1 MIKNE
6 KNTFKL
12 FLMAGVVI
20 LISILVY
27 GMAQVWVF
35 LSVSRA
41 NAAVFL
47 EVKDTPDIYTPKLVW
62 LPDEPVE
69 RPMEDFTRDI
79 LKRDYIRA
87 LYQRNLAMLNSDT
100 LLIQDYY
107 TALGREKLKRSI
119 SKEKAI
125 IKEHIE
131 LGHHL
136 QLNYYSADGQIIGF
150 LDKATTEAERVWN
163 KEKQMLA
170 YDTDTLNYQVIMILE
185 DGYWRIHNMKR
196 VEVAPDLPKVDSV
209 VVDFTK
215 AELLSKILNAK
226 GINYYPQEAPFKDF
240 WINYDSAQVE
250 KDFALIK
257 KLKFNSVRIF
267 INYEQ
272 FGKGM
277 VIPEMMERLHHLLDV
292 AELNQ
297 VTVILTLFD
306 FNSDFNLF
314 NFPATDRHL
323 ETILTAFRH
332 HPALIG
338 YDLKNEPDIDYNYQD
353 STLVNQWLE
362 FVIAKARSYDP
373 VRPMTIGWS
382 NADKALNFKDKLD
395 FLSFHFYKSP
405 KLLKEDLLFL
415 KKNAPEKKVV
425 VSEYGKSTYLS
436 KIFPFG
442 NSKNSLFKAL
452 LSVHTALEDN
462 HIPAYFWT
470 LYDFKEVASD
480 VAGKMPWQKNPQKF
494 FGIIDVDGKPKDAMK
509 IFEHKAATFKPS
521 LIDRIPPFVL
531 TYLFLGAVFVLIII
545 YFKKLKQFFIYLIN
559 TRFKGLK
566 DFLKK

>member
-215 AELLSKILNAK
+215 VELLSKILNAK

-277 VIPEMMERLHHLLDV
+277 VIPEMMDRLHHLLDV

-323 ETILTAFRH
+323 ETVVTAFRH

-338 YDLKNEPDIDYNYQD
+338 YDLKNEPDIDYN
-353 STLVNQWLE
+353 
-362 FVIAKARSYDP
+362 
-373 VRPMTIGWS
+373 
-382 NADKALNFKDKLD
+382 
-395 FLSFHFYKSP
+395 
-405 KLLKEDLLFL
+405 
-415 KKNAPEKKVV
+415 
-425 VSEYGKSTYLS
+425 
-436 KIFPFG
+436 
-442 NSKNSLFKAL
+442 
-452 LSVHTALEDN
+452 
-462 HIPAYFWT
+462 
-470 LYDFKEVASD
+470 
-480 VAGKMPWQKNPQKF
+480 
-494 FGIIDVDGKPKDAMK
+494 
-509 IFEHKAATFKPS
+509 
-521 LIDRIPPFVL
+521 
-531 TYLFLGAVFVLIII
+531 
-545 YFKKLKQFFIYLIN
+545 
-559 TRFKGLK
+559 
-566 DFLKK
+566 